1 MENNSKKL
9 KEMIFF
15 DNASTTRVDDRVFKE
30 MQPYFTSYYGN
41 PSSFHNSGQFV
52 NEKIEEA
59 RKKVAEL
66 INADEDEIY
75 FTSCGTESNN
85 FALWG
90 TAKAAKDKGNH
101 IILSGIEHYS
111 ILTPMKEMKREGWD
125 FTLMDVDKYG
135 MVDPADIKKA
145 ITKKTVLVAIMHANN
160 EIGTIQNL
168 KNISAVVKE
177 AGIAIHSDGVATAGI
192 IPVDIKEL
200 DVDSYSFSA
209 QQMYGPKG
217 AAALFIKKGTRIRP
231 LILGGT
237 QEKGRR
243 GGTENVPGIIG
254 FGKACEIAK
263 AELGKNQKS
272 ISALRDNLIDGIKNN
287 IEKIRLNGHPEKRL
301 PGNIHISYEYVEG
314 ESIILMLN
322 INGIAAAS
330 GSSCASHALK
340 TSHVLNAIK
349 LPPGLANGSVLF
361 SLGKYNTQS
370 EVDKVLEVLPP
381 IIDRLRQMSP
391 LAK

>member
-1 MENNSKKL
+1 
-9 KEMIFF
+9 MIFF

-30 MQPYFTSYYGN
+30 MRPFFVDHYGN
-41 PSSFHNSGQFV
+41 PSSFHTAGQVV

-59 RKKVAEL
+59 RKKVAWL

-75 FTSCGTESNN
+75 FTSSGTESNN

-90 TAKAAKDKGNH
+90 LAKAGKDKGNH
-101 IILSGIEHYS
+101 IVISGIEHYS

-125 FTLMDVDKYG
+125 FTLVGVNKYG
-135 MVDPADIKKA
+135 MVNPGDIKKA
-145 ITKKTVLVAIMHANN
+145 ITRKTVLLSVMHANN
-160 EIGTIQNL
+160 EIGTIQHL
-168 KNISAVVKE
+168 TEIAAVAKE
-177 AGIAIHSDGVATAGI
+177 AEIPIHSDGVATAGI
-192 IPVDIKEL
+192 IPVDIKDLE
-200 DVDSYSFSA
+200 VDSYSFSS

-237 QEKGRR
+237 QERGRR

-254 FGKACEIAK
+254 FGKACEIAG
-263 AELGKNQKS
+263 AELSNNQKN
-272 ISALRDNLIDGIKNN
+272 ISVLRDNLINGIKNS
-287 IEKIRLNGHPEKRL
+287 IDKIKLNGHPDKRL
-301 PGNIHISYEYVEG
+301 PGNVHISYEYVEG

-349 LPPGLANGSVLF
+349 LPPELANGSVLF
-361 SLGKYNTQS
+361 SLGKYNTQA

-381 IIDRLRQMSP
+381 IIDR
-391 LAK
+391 

>member
-41 PSSFHNSGQFV
+41 PSSFHSSGQFV

-135 MVDPADIKKA
+135 MVDPGDIKKA

>member
-1 MENNSKKL
+1 
-9 KEMIFF
+9 
-15 DNASTTRVDDRVFKE
+15 
-30 MQPYFTSYYGN
+30 MQPFFTNCYGN
-41 PSSFHNSGQFV
+41 PSSFHNTGQFV

-59 RKKVAEL
+59 RKKVSGL

-90 TAKAAKDKGNH
+90 IAKGAKEKGNH

-111 ILTPMKEMKREGWD
+111 ILTPMKEMKREGWE
-125 FTLMDVDKYG
+125 FTLVGVDKFG
-135 MVDPADIKKA
+135 MVAPDDVKKA
-145 ITKKTVLVAIMHANN
+145 VTKKTVLVSVMHANN

-168 KNISAVVKE
+168 KDISAVVKE

-192 IPVDIKEL
+192 IPVDIKDL
-200 DVDSYSFSA
+200 DVDSYGFSA
-209 QQMYGPKG
+209 QQIYGPKG
-217 AAALFIKKGTRIRP
+217 AAALYVKKGTRIRP

-237 QEKGRR
+237 QERGRR

-263 AELGKNQKS
+263 TELAQNKKS
-272 ISALRDNLIDGIKNN
+272 ISTLRDRLIDGIKNN
-287 IEKIRLNGHPEKRL
+287 IDKIKLNGHPRKRL
-301 PGNIHISYEYVEG
+301 PGNVHISYEYIEG

-340 TSHVLNAIK
+340 TSHVLNAID
-349 LPPGLANGSVLF
+349 LPPELANGSVLF
-361 SLGKYNTQS
+361 SLGKYNTKA
-370 EVDKVLEVLPP
+370 EVDKVIEVLPP

-391 LAK
+391 LANQ

>member
-135 MVDPADIKKA
+135 MVDPGDIKKA

-272 ISALRDNLIDGIKNN
+272 ISALRDNLIEGIKNN